1 MSKFAFRIAVA
12 VLLTTMV
19 VLFFAIGFINDPEA
33 AKHLKDLG
41 VALKTLGGGLG
52 GMFSL
57 GIIMSLYFLPA
68 IIAGFRNHHNTAAIL
83 VLNFFLGWT
92 GLGWIASLVWSVT
105 NKS

>member
-1 MSKFAFRIAVA
+1 MTKFAFRIAVA

-19 VLFFAIGFINDPEA
+19 VLFFTIGFMNDPEA

-41 VALKTLGGGLG
+41 SGLG
-52 GMFSL
+52 GMFFI
-57 GIIMSLYFLPA
+57 GIAMAIYFLPA

-92 GLGWIASLVWSVT
+92 ALGWIAAIVWSAT
-105 NKS
+105 NSRSA